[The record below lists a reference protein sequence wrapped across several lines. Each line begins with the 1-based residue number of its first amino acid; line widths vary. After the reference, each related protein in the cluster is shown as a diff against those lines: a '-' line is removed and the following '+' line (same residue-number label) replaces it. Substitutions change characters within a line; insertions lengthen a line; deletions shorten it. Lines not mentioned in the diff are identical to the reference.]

1 MPKNNMDTI
10 FNTLDNIAR
19 KKELTRSDEKEI
31 RRQLS
36 SLLTEMANTSDKTL
50 KTEYLDKY
58 NKLKENHADALKA
71 AEDTLNEEQKASL
84 AEIMQKSEDNKAR
97 VEENKE
103 RVEETNLNSN
113 VRENTSAPAPQPEKV
128 EENKAEETKTE
139 ETKTEEN
146 NASNADNLPPPIDL
160 SVLNKDP
167 AELTEADKQI
177 LQNIINSEYTTDTA
191 KANARILSEGK
202 PLPDTATPGAPAPA
216 MDMSVLNA
224 SPYEISAEGRETL
237 QNIINSPHTTDIA
250 KENAAK
256 LMADAD
262 KAAENI
268 GWIKGR
274 LQDITNNPNADNR
287 LLRGEIQA
295 AASLLA
301 DEMVNGYKLHVE
313 DANLFSAAI
322 SRLPEDQR
330 REISASVNTI
340 FRNAIQTRLNAN
352 QANQSNTSQQN
363 AQANDAPAND
373 APQQDAP
380 ANNAQANDAPQQD
393 APANNAQANDAQ
405 GNGAQVNDAPAPDAP
420 QPEPPLTEGEIN
432 KYLDEVRSS
441 GNWNAYIA
449 GINPKLSPANIE
461 ASMALGPTYDLAVTN
476 NDGSHPIKKTKTN
489 GKEVEETA
497 EYNRATALANPDDMM
512 VAVDYYEQNGKFDEI
527 AGTIA
532 AHLQQYNISDLTP
545 DNAYMLLAMADKIK
559 DNPQF
564 ADIYKEFSAKL
575 ATALRDYDVQNMG
588 KLTEEQLLK
597 NYNEAH
603 ESLAA
608 FVPIDAK
615 GKPTI
620 EGYTFTND
628 SGEPLEDK
636 WHHKLLIN
644 KNQNKTRNQ
653 KAVLKM
659 ARELAAQEL
668 AKTGLEKDPKKRSEQ
683 LNKIMNEKI
692 EMLLHSPDGKKTFN
706 QTELAARMAAGHTS
720 AETFR
725 NRAQQRFKGSK
736 LGQAV
741 TTRLQQLDKDLTN
754 LYGAKYTK
762 AKKVTKTIAKIGLS
776 TIKSQALFAVASLAN
791 PVGIPA
797 LIALNTCKQW
807 KAMKN
812 QLKDPSISKG
822 KKIAMVLGAGVTTT
836 LGMAT
841 AATGL
846 DGVLNAMGANTPAI
860 LQFATN
866 AGSVLG
872 VAGRTAVSTAAMIVP
887 NMVEKMSLKS
897 QKKALEAEMANLGP
911 DGRPTLA
918 TINKHKDSIKALDD
932 KIAAIQNGNGL
943 GHVFKNFIGH
953 NQRKLKKLEAQKE
966 QLKNNPPRDMAAI
979 NAEMKKLE
987 TKQKKNKNELIT
999 KSLNSAVGIGLANS
1013 GLIPSIGEWVS
1024 EKANN
1029 AADTVS
1035 EAAGD
1040 VVDKVTEVVR
1050 GEPDMVEGRIP
1061 SELEQKA
1068 YEAAYRQNL
1077 PEDTFNSPDNKGSIY
1092 QPGYDLTPEGMAQ
1105 DAADRA
1111 ILAEYKAQTG
1121 HDFDME
1127 AYEEKYNPGMPDE
1140 TSARL
1145 SEEIMAKNLEAA
1157 KAENS
1162 SGIEGKSTFAHTLS
1176 HLESLGD
1183 SRISDTNAMAE
1194 DLCEH
1199 LGAKANQATIACK
1212 MAPYALQE
1220 ALDLEGLPND
1230 KPTSYNMIKYLSEHE
1245 LTPEQQTALDSFI
1258 EKNFDG
1264 ARFKTENFA
1273 DYNRPSREDLLA
1285 EIGKGV
1291 KQNIADDARYD
1302 ILNADLSQEA
1312 PVRTWRYDQIE
1323 PQPVQQSGVS
1333 ITTGDHSPVNVE
1345 IHQAQQQPATNTG
1358 QVYMTEAPVN
1368 NSVLYADMYTDNYSY
1383 QVRDGEL
1390 FIRDPH
1396 LSRDLSVKYSGA
1408 YVSTVDGT
1416 VLYASASRYEPD
1428 KWASDIRT
1436 AEFERSRDTSAYD
1449 RSGDREWLR
1458 DNARDMGY
1466 GTYPVGRSI
1475 YGNGTITYVGENY
1488 NSIYDRVDQNSARNY
1503 MANNTLGTIRHGT
1516 VAARDVI
1523 ATIGMA
1529 KDMLGR

>member
-36 SLLTEMANTSDKTL
+36 TLLTEMANTSDKTL

-71 AEDTLNEEQKASL
+71 AEEALNEEQKASL

-103 RVEETNLNSN
+103 RAEETNLNSN

-202 PLPDTATPGAPAPA
+202 PLPDTAAPGAPAPA

-363 AQANDAPAND
+363 AQANDAP
-373 APQQDAP
+373 QQDAP

-393 APANNAQANDAQ
+393 APTNNAQANDAPQ
-405 GNGAQVNDAPAPDAP
+405 QDAPANNAQANDAPAPDAP

-441 GNWNAYIA
+441 GNWNAYID

-461 ASMALGPTYDLAVTN
+461 ASMALGPTYVTILGD
-476 NDGSHPIKKTKTN
+476 DGKDIRIKDED
-489 GKEVEETA
+489 GKEIITTPA
-497 EYNRATALANPDDMM
+497 EKNRATALANPDDMI
-512 VAVDYYEQNGKFDEI
+512 VAIDYYEQNGKFDEI

-608 FVPIDAK
+608 FVPIDAE

-692 EMLLHSPDGKKTFN
+692 EMLLHSPDGKKTF
-706 QTELAARMAAGHTS
+706 LPS
-720 AETFR
+720 
-725 NRAQQRFKGSK
+725 
-736 LGQAV
+736 
-741 TTRLQQLDKDLTN
+741 
-754 LYGAKYTK
+754 
-762 AKKVTKTIAKIGLS
+762 
-776 TIKSQALFAVASLAN
+776 
-791 PVGIPA
+791 PA
-797 LIALNTCKQW
+797 L
-807 KAMKN
+807 
-812 QLKDPSISKG
+812 
-822 KKIAMVLGAGVTTT
+822 
-836 LGMAT
+836 
-841 AATGL
+841 
-846 DGVLNAMGANTPAI
+846 
-860 LQFATN
+860 
-866 AGSVLG
+866 
-872 VAGRTAVSTAAMIVP
+872 
-887 NMVEKMSLKS
+887 
-897 QKKALEAEMANLGP
+897 AELPFLPPPGP
-911 DGRPTLA
+911 FG
-918 TINKHKDSIKALDD
+918 
-932 KIAAIQNGNGL
+932 
-943 GHVFKNFIGH
+943 
-953 NQRKLKKLEAQKE
+953 
-966 QLKNNPPRDMAAI
+966 
-979 NAEMKKLE
+979 
-987 TKQKKNKNELIT
+987 
-999 KSLNSAVGIGLANS
+999 
-1013 GLIPSIGEWVS
+1013 
-1024 EKANN
+1024 
-1029 AADTVS
+1029 
-1035 EAAGD
+1035 
-1040 VVDKVTEVVR
+1040 
-1050 GEPDMVEGRIP
+1050 
-1061 SELEQKA
+1061 
-1068 YEAAYRQNL
+1068 
-1077 PEDTFNSPDNKGSIY
+1077 
-1092 QPGYDLTPEGMAQ
+1092 
-1105 DAADRA
+1105 
-1111 ILAEYKAQTG
+1111 
-1121 HDFDME
+1121 
-1127 AYEEKYNPGMPDE
+1127 
-1140 TSARL
+1140 
-1145 SEEIMAKNLEAA
+1145 
-1157 KAENS
+1157 
-1162 SGIEGKSTFAHTLS
+1162 
-1176 HLESLGD
+1176 
-1183 SRISDTNAMAE
+1183 
-1194 DLCEH
+1194 
-1199 LGAKANQATIACK
+1199 
-1212 MAPYALQE
+1212 
-1220 ALDLEGLPND
+1220 
-1230 KPTSYNMIKYLSEHE
+1230 
-1245 LTPEQQTALDSFI
+1245 
-1258 EKNFDG
+1258 
-1264 ARFKTENFA
+1264 
-1273 DYNRPSREDLLA
+1273 
-1285 EIGKGV
+1285 
-1291 KQNIADDARYD
+1291 
-1302 ILNADLSQEA
+1302 
-1312 PVRTWRYDQIE
+1312 
-1323 PQPVQQSGVS
+1323 
-1333 ITTGDHSPVNVE
+1333 HSPYFFLVFVCRRHSFSGKQG
-1345 IHQAQQQPATNTG
+1345 IART
-1358 QVYMTEAPVN
+1358 
-1368 NSVLYADMYTDNYSY
+1368 
-1383 QVRDGEL
+1383 L
-1390 FIRDPH
+1390 FIM
-1396 LSRDLSVKYSGA
+1396 
-1408 YVSTVDGT
+1408 
-1416 VLYASASRYEPD
+1416 
-1428 KWASDIRT
+1428 IC
-1436 AEFERSRDTSAYD
+1436 
-1449 RSGDREWLR
+1449 
-1458 DNARDMGY
+1458 
-1466 GTYPVGRSI
+1466 I
-1475 YGNGTITYVGENY
+1475 
-1488 NSIYDRVDQNSARNY
+1488 
-1503 MANNTLGTIRHGT
+1503 
-1516 VAARDVI
+1516 
-1523 ATIGMA
+1523 
-1529 KDMLGR
+1529 

>member
-139 ETKTEEN
+139 EN

-268 GWIKGR
+268 GWIKDR

-373 APQQDAP
+373 AP
-380 ANNAQANDAPQQD
+380 ANDAPQQD

-405 GNGAQVNDAPAPDAP
+405 GNGAQANDAPAPDAP

-461 ASMALGPTYDLAVTN
+461 ASMALGPTYVTILGD
-476 NDGSHPIKKTKTN
+476 DGKDIRIKDED
-489 GKEVEETA
+489 GKEIITTPA
-497 EYNRATALANPDDMM
+497 EKNRATALANPDDMM

-545 DNAYMLLAMADKIK
+545 DNAYALLALADKIK

-603 ESLAA
+603 ESLTA
-608 FVPIDAK
+608 FVPIDAE

-620 EGYTFTND
+620 EGYTFTDDN
-628 SGEPLEDK
+628 GKPLEDK
-636 WHHKLLIN
+636 WYN
-644 KNQNKTRNQ
+644 KNQTKNQ
-653 KAVLKM
+653 EAVLKM
-659 ARELAAQEL
+659 ARELAAQEI
-668 AKTGLEKDPKKRSEQ
+668 AKTGLEEDPKKRSEQ

-741 TTRLQQLDKDLTN
+741 TTRLQQLDKDLTK

-762 AKKVTKTIAKIGLS
+762 AKKVTKTIAKIGWNS
-776 TIKSQALFAVASLAN
+776 IKSQALFAAASLAN
-791 PVGIPA
+791 PVGVPA
-797 LIALNTCKQW
+797 LIAYNTCKQW

-866 AGSVLG
+866 AGSALG
-872 VAGRTAVSTAAMIVP
+872 VAGRTAVSTVAMIVP

-1035 EAAGD
+1035 EAASD

-1358 QVYMTEAPVN
+1358 QVYMTETPVN
-1368 NSVLYADMYTDNYSY
+1368 NSVLYADMYTDNYNY

-1516 VAARDVI
+1516 AAARDVI

>member
-71 AEDTLNEEQKASL
+71 AEEALNEEQKASL

-103 RVEETNLNSN
+103 RAEETNLNSN

-202 PLPDTATPGAPAPA
+202 PLPDTATPGAPTPA

-268 GWIKGR
+268 GWIKDR

-330 REISASVNTI
+330 REISTSVNTI

-363 AQANDAPAND
+363 AQANDAPQQDAPANNAQTND

-380 ANNAQANDAPQQD
+380 ANNAQANDAPT
-393 APANNAQANDAQ
+393 
-405 GNGAQVNDAPAPDAP
+405 PDAP

-461 ASMALGPTYDLAVTN
+461 ASMALGPTYVTILGD
-476 NDGSHPIKKTKTN
+476 DGKDIRIKDED
-489 GKEVEETA
+489 GKEIITTPA
-497 EYNRATALANPDDMM
+497 EKNRATALANPDDMM
-512 VAVDYYEQNGKFDEI
+512 VAIDYYEQNGKFDEI

-1013 GLIPSIGEWVS
+1013 GLMPSIAEWAS

-1029 AADTVS
+1029 AANTVS

-1127 AYEEKYNPGMPDE
+1127 AYEEKYNPGIPDE
-1140 TSARL
+1140 MSARL

-1358 QVYMTEAPVN
+1358 QVYMTETPVN
-1368 NSVLYADMYTDNYSY
+1368 NSVLYADMYTDNYNY

-1390 FIRDPH
+1390 FIRDPKIQ
-1396 LSRDLSVKYSGA
+1396 RG
-1408 YVSTVDGT
+1408 
-1416 VLYASASRYEPD
+1416 
-1428 KWASDIRT
+1428 IRQHRGRHCSLCQR
-1436 AEFERSRDTSAYD
+1436 FP
-1449 RSGDREWLR
+1449 LR
-1458 DNARDMGY
+1458 TG
-1466 GTYPVGRSI
+1466 
-1475 YGNGTITYVGENY
+1475 
-1488 NSIYDRVDQNSARNY
+1488 
-1503 MANNTLGTIRHGT
+1503 
-1516 VAARDVI
+1516 
-1523 ATIGMA
+1523 
-1529 KDMLGR
+1529 

>member
-71 AEDTLNEEQKASL
+71 AEEALNEEQKASL
-84 AEIMQKSEDNKAR
+84 AEIMQKSEENKAR

-103 RVEETNLNSN
+103 RTAETNLDDNAAPTPQP
-113 VRENTSAPAPQPEKV
+113 ENTSANDAPANDTPEAPQPEKV
-128 EENKAEETKTE
+128 EETKTE

-146 NASNADNLPPPIDL
+146 NASSADDLPPIIDL

-202 PLPDTATPGAPAPA
+202 PLPDTAAPGAPAPA

-224 SPYEISAEGRETL
+224 SPYEISAEGRENL
-237 QNIINSPHTTDIA
+237 QNIINSPHTSDIA

-268 GWIKGR
+268 SWIQNH

-287 LLRGEIQA
+287 LLRGEIHA
-295 AASLLA
+295 AATLLA
-301 DEMVNGYKLHVE
+301 GEIANGYKLRKE
-313 DANLFSAAI
+313 DADLFNAAI
-322 SRLPEDQR
+322 LRLPEDQR
-330 REISASVNTI
+330 REIATSVNDI
-340 FRNAIQTRLNAN
+340 FIKAIRSRSNDVN
-352 QANQSNTSQQN
+352 QPENTPSNDAPTNDAPSN
-363 AQANDAPAND
+363 DAPTNDAPSNDAPVNDAPA
-373 APQQDAP
+373 
-380 ANNAQANDAPQQD
+380 
-393 APANNAQANDAQ
+393 
-405 GNGAQVNDAPAPDAP
+405 NDAPAPDAP
-420 QPEPPLTEGEIN
+420 QPEPPLTEEEVN

-441 GNWNAYIA
+441 DNWNAYIA
-449 GINPKLSPANIE
+449 NINPKLSPANIE
-461 ASMALGPTYDLAVTN
+461 ASMALEPTYVTIIG
-476 NDGSHPIKKTKTN
+476 DD
-489 GKEVEETA
+489 GKEIRIKDEDGKEIITSSA
-497 EYNRATALANPDDMM
+497 EKNRALALANPDDMM
-512 VAVDYYEQNGKFDEI
+512 VAVDYYEKNGKIDEI

-532 AHLQQYNISDLTP
+532 AHLQQYGSADLNP

-575 ATALRDYDVQNMG
+575 ATALRDYDLQNMG
-588 KLTEEQLLK
+588 KLTEEQLRT
-597 NYNEAH
+597 NYDNAH
-603 ESLAA
+603 KALAE
-608 FVPIDAK
+608 FTPTDAD

-620 EGYTFTND
+620 EGYTFTDDN
-628 SGEPLEDK
+628 GKPLK
-636 WHHKLLIN
+636 KKKN
-644 KNQNKTRNQ
+644 AKNQE
-653 KAVLKM
+653 AVLKM
-659 ARELAAQEL
+659 ARELAAQEI
-668 AKTGLEKDPKKRSEQ
+668 AKTGLEEDPKKRGEQ
-683 LNKIMNEKI
+683 LNKIMNDKI
-692 EMLLHSPDGKKTFN
+692 EMLLHSEDGKKTFN
-706 QTELAARMAAGHTS
+706 QTELAARMGANYTR
-720 AETFR
+720 AETFK
-725 NRAQQRFKGSK
+725 NRVQQRFKGSK
-736 LGQAV
+736 LGQKV
-741 TTRLQQLDKDLTN
+741 TTRLEQLDKDLTK
-754 LYGAKYTK
+754 LYGAKYIK
-762 AKKVTKTIAKIGLS
+762 AKKVTKTVAKAGWNFM
-776 TIKSQALFAVASLAN
+776 KSQALFAVASLAN
-791 PVGIPA
+791 PVGVPA
-797 LIALNTCKQW
+797 LIAYNTCKQW
-807 KAMKN
+807 KALKN
-812 QLKDPSISKG
+812 QLKDPSLSKG
-822 KKIAMVLGAGVTTT
+822 KKIAMVLGAGITST
-836 LGMAT
+836 LAAIP

-846 DGVLNAMGANTPAI
+846 DGVLNAMGVNTPAL
-860 LQFATN
+860 LQAATN
-866 AGSVLG
+866 AGSTLG
-872 VAGRTAVSTAAMIVP
+872 VIGRTAVSTAAMSIP
-887 NMVEKMSLKS
+887 NLVEKYNLHT
-897 QKKALEAEMANLGP
+897 QKKALQAEIENLGP
-911 DGRPTLA
+911 DGKPTSA
-918 TINKHKDSIKALDD
+918 AINKHKDSIKALDD
-932 KIAAIQNGNGL
+932 KIAAIQNGDGL

-953 NQRKLKKLEAQKE
+953 NRRKLKKLEAQKE
-966 QLKNNPPRDMAAI
+966 QLEKNPPRDRAAI
-979 NAEMKKLE
+979 NAAMKELE
-987 TKQKKNKNELIT
+987 AKQQKNKSELLT

-1013 GLIPSIGEWVS
+1013 GLMPSIGEWAS
-1024 EKANN
+1024 EKINN

-1040 VVDKVTEVVR
+1040 VVDKVTEAVR
-1050 GEPDMVEGRIP
+1050 GEPDMVNGRVP
-1061 SELEQKA
+1061 TELEQKA

-1077 PEDTFNSPDNKGSIY
+1077 PEDTFNSPDNKASIY

-1127 AYEEKYNPGMPDE
+1127 AYEEKYNPGIPDE

-1199 LGAKANQATIACK
+1199 LGTKAGQATIACK

-1220 ALDLEGLPND
+1220 ALGLEGLPD
-1230 KPTSYNMIKYLSEHE
+1230 GKPTSYNMINYLASHE
-1245 LTPEQQTALDSFI
+1245 LTPEQQTALDNFI

-1264 ARFKTENFA
+1264 AKFKAENFA
-1273 DYNRPSREDLLA
+1273 DYNQPSREELLA

-1291 KQNIADDARYD
+1291 KETIADNVRHDMSIDPNVEKPHIWRDEKGQLTVDLEGARMLAGGNHGNQD
-1302 ILNADLSQEA
+1302 
-1312 PVRTWRYDQIE
+1312 
-1323 PQPVQQSGVS
+1323 
-1333 ITTGDHSPVNVE
+1333 PVNTTVVVPPQNNTTVIYE
-1345 IHQAQQQPATNTG
+1345 QPT
-1358 QVYMTEAPVN
+1358 N
-1368 NSVLYADMYTDNYSY
+1368 NSVLYADMYTDTYNY
-1383 QVRDGEL
+1383 QFRDGEL

-1449 RSGDREWLR
+1449 RSGDREFIR
-1458 DNARDMGY
+1458 NHARDMAY
-1466 GTYPVGRSI
+1466 GAYPVGRSLL
-1475 YGNGTITYVGENY
+1475 GNGTITYVGANY
-1488 NSIYDRVDQNSARNY
+1488 NSIYDRAIVNDVRTN
-1503 MANNTLGTIRHGT
+1503 MAHNTLEVVDH
-1516 VAARDVI
+1516 AASTAGHVFRILNHVKDR
-1523 ATIGMA
+1523 IG
-1529 KDMLGR
+1529 